1 MALSY
6 NEIRRRAAEFSHEF
20 RCATR
25 ENSETHTFYNAFFN
39 VFGLNRRR
47 VASFEEP
54 VKKLGKDRGRI
65 DLFWKGTLLV
75 EQKSAGLDLK
85 KAYKQALD
93 YFPGLKDEEL
103 PQYILCSDFQSFE
116 LYDLDEGRCYS
127 FKLSELPKN
136 VEIFG
141 FIAGYR
147 KREYKDQDPVNIKAS
162 ELMGEIHDALKGAG
176 YVGSP
181 LELLL
186 VRLLFCLFA
195 DDTGIFEKEQF
206 RFYIE
211 ERTSEDGSDLG
222 PKLVHLFQVLNTPKD
237 RRSTKLDESL
247 AAFEY
252 INGDLFKEN
261 LTVADFD
268 REIRAKLLKACLF
281 DWSRISPA
289 VFGSLFQSVMDK
301 DKRRGV
307 GAHYTTEANILKV
320 IRPLFL
326 DDLQAEFER
335 IRLNKA
341 RLRQFHDKLGTLRFL
356 DPACGCGNFLIIAY
370 RELRRLET
378 TVLKAVHG
386 EEGVQLH
393 IDIGQLSKID
403 VDKFY
408 GIEIEEFPAKIAETA
423 LWLTDHLMNMEL
435 SQAFGPYY
443 ARIPLRKSPH
453 IHHANALRLDWNA
466 VIPAAQLSYIMG
478 NPPFIG
484 KQHRTDDQQAD
495 MELVFKG
502 HRGTGI
508 LDYVTAWYLKAARFI
523 QGTSIR
529 CAFVSTNSITQGEQ
543 VPAIWKPLYTLK
555 INIHFAHRTFAW
567 GSEARGR
574 AHVHVVIIGF
584 GLSAVD
590 PKRLFDYDDINGD
603 AHETTARNINPY
615 LIDFSDLIIEPRST
629 PIAECV
635 PKMSFGNMPND
646 DGHLLM
652 EDDEKKAFLKEEP
665 KAVSVIKPL
674 MGSDEFLNG
683 DKRWCLW
690 LKDASPADLRKLP
703 KVLERVNAVK
713 KYRLASKRQQTK
725 ELAKVPSLFGEIR
738 QPSGEYILVPRHS
751 SETRK
756 YVPMGFLPSNVI
768 VHDSCMCIPG
778 GSKIA
783 FGVLS
788 SHMFTTWLRN
798 IGGKIKSD
806 YRISGR
812 LVYNCFPW
820 PLDATEPQKKAIA
833 KAAEAI
839 LLERKKHK
847 QSTLSDLYSPAT
859 MPADLVKAHRTLD
872 RAVDRAYRPQAFPS
886 ERARMEFLFKRYEDQ
901 QSPLLQDTKMK
912 RPKATKLRRLGEAER
927 LADVSESDTL

>member
-6 NEIRRRAAEFSHEF
+6 NEIRRRAVEFAHEF
-20 RCATR
+20 RDATR
-25 ENSETHTFYNAFFN
+25 ENAETQTFYNAFFN
-39 VFGLNRRR
+39 VFGMNRRR

-65 DLFWKGTLLV
+65 DLFWKGTLLA
-75 EQKSAGLDLK
+75 EHKSAGLDLK

-103 PQYILCSDFQSFE
+103 PRYILCSDFQTFE
-116 LYDLDEGRCYS
+116 LYDLEDKRHHAFTLAE
-127 FKLSELPKN
+127 FPKN
-136 VEIFG
+136 VELFG

-162 ELMGEIHDALKGAG
+162 ELMGEVHDALKAAG
-176 YVGSP
+176 YVGTP

-195 DDTGIFEKEQF
+195 DDTGIFEKDQF
-206 RFYIE
+206 RFFIE

-222 PKLVHLFQVLNTPKD
+222 PKLVHLFQVLNTAKEK
-237 RRSTKLDESL
+237 RSPKLDEAL

-252 INGDLFKEN
+252 INGDLFKET

-268 REIRAKLLKACLF
+268 QEIRAKLLKACLF
-281 DWSRISPA
+281 DWSSISPA

-301 DKRRGV
+301 DKRRGI

-335 IRLNKA
+335 IRTNKS
-341 RLRQFHDKLGTLRFL
+341 RLRQFHEKLGTLRFL

-378 TVLKAVHG
+378 DVLKAIYG
-386 EEGVQLH
+386 EEDVQLH
-393 IDIGQLSKID
+393 IDIGQLSKLD

-435 SQAFGPYY
+435 SLAFGPYY
-443 ARIPLRKSPH
+443 ARIPLRSSPH
-453 IHHANALRLDWNA
+453 IHNANALRLDWNA
-466 VIPAAQLSYIMG
+466 VIPAKQLSYIMG

-495 MELVFKG
+495 MELIFKG
-502 HRGTGI
+502 LTGTGI
-508 LDYVTAWYLKAARFI
+508 LDYVTAWYLKAARYI
-523 QGTSIR
+523 QGTAIR

-543 VPAIWKPLYTLK
+543 VPALWKPLLALK
-555 INIHFAHRTFAW
+555 IKIHFAHRTFAW

-584 GLSAVD
+584 GLATD
-590 PKRLFDYDDINGD
+590 AAKRLFDYDDINGD

-615 LIDFSDLIIEPRST
+615 LLDFHDLIIEPRSNSISDA
-629 PIAECV
+629 PQ
-635 PKMSFGNMPND
+635 MSFGNMPND
-646 DGHLLM
+646 GGHLLM
-652 EDDEKKAFLKEEP
+652 EDDDKKAFLRAEP
-665 KAVSVIKPL
+665 KASTYVKAL

-690 LKDASPADLRKLP
+690 LKGASPADLRKLP

-713 KYRLASKRQQTK
+713 AYRTKSKRAQTK

-738 QPSGEYILVPRHS
+738 QPTGEYILVPRHS

-756 YVPMGFLPSNVI
+756 YVPMGFLPSSVI
-768 VHDSCMCIPG
+768 VHDSCMCIPK
-778 GSKIA
+778 GSKTV

-812 LVYNCFPW
+812 LVYNNFPW
-820 PLDATEPQKKAIA
+820 PNDATDAQKKAIA
-833 KAAEAI
+833 KAAEAV
-839 LLERKKHK
+839 LSARKKHK
-847 QSTLSDLYSPAT
+847 ESTLSDLYSPTT
-859 MPADLVKAHRTLD
+859 MPPDLAKAHNALD
-872 RAVDRAYRPQAFPS
+872 RAVDRAYRSAAFAN
-886 ERARMEFLFKRYEDQ
+886 ERARMEFLLKLHEQ
-901 QSPLLQDTKMK
+901 QLSPLLGGKGK
-912 RPKATKLRRLGEAER
+912 KKAK
-927 LADVSESDTL
+927 